1 MRAFGYALLF
11 CTLALNTTDAREIT
25 TIAGDWK
32 CEYSARHETDRAR
45 SSAMWFSVSLKPDG
59 TYDGN
64 GKSIAVGISSP
75 NRLFGE
81 WEFAGGTLTL
91 KGHTNGPFGKLPF
104 LFEADDQNDGELRR
118 QWTKKQMF
126 QSTRCSR

>member
-1 MRAFGYALLF
+1 MRMALTSLVLSLVP
-11 CTLALNTTDAREIT
+11 LAPAIPKEIT